1 MNQAFRVQIC
11 NLFDVTFFFSFPIQ
25 EVREESNG
33 LVQHPV
39 QCCML
44 PPWRIP
50 DHHQWHWQKGTRLD
64 WSRLMY
70 CTGMCLRERKEGVT
84 DRQESREIDTV
95 CTTTSWQKALPVSC
109 GCSRIRSF
117 YSVPNNPSASLRT
130 QHQCPFKDHSL
141 LAYVCGCVLNVQY
154 VHHTEI

>member
-70 CTGMCLRERKEGVT
+70 WHVFERNVARRKEWQIGERV
-84 DRQESREIDTV
+84 DRKKKNPPIDTV
-95 CTTTSWQKALPVSC
+95 CTTTSWQKAHPVSC
-109 GCSRIRSF
+109 GCSRICSF
-117 YSVPNNPSASLRT
+117 YSVPNSPSAILRA
-130 QHQCPFKDHSL
+130 QHQCPFKDHGL
-141 LAYVCGCVLNVQY
+141 LAYVFAAV
-154 VHHTEI
+154 